1 MLKVRGKNKV
11 LQKLQCKFCSWL
23 LQLQKQCSI
32 RAFTNGESIRNRG
45 KLTEK
50 QQESLEK
57 LFHIAY
63 HVALR
68 GRPYTD
74 FVHELEIQKLHKV
87 EFFKTKSY
95 ENESACRD
103 FINFCSTSIFEETV
117 RKKLVNSNFIS
128 ILCDGSTDS
137 SVVEKEC
144 IYVLFV
150 DPETFQ
156 PNISFFSL
164 RNVPSQDAVGVF
176 SVIKKAFSENGLE
189 FLLEKIVF
197 LASDGPSV
205 YTGMKNGLISLV
217 RKEFPWVGFIWCF
230 AHCLE
235 LALKDALKE
244 WMDLI
249 TTCLQN
255 LYYFYE
261 KSSKKLRELKK
272 LHELLKEIY
281 EFDDERV
288 KPHRAAGT
296 RWIAHKLEAL
306 QNMLDKYGLY
316 MQHFENIIADT
327 TKRTDKATLKGKQ
340 RQLQKADVLLLGA
353 LFFDL
358 LEPARMLSL
367 TTQEE
372 NVNLIKICKFD

>member
-1 MLKVRGKNKV
+1 M
-11 LQKLQCKFCSWL
+11 
-23 LQLQKQCSI
+23 
-32 RAFTNGESIRNRG
+32 
-45 KLTEK
+45 
-50 QQESLEK
+50 
-57 LFHIAY
+57 
-63 HVALR
+63 
-68 GRPYTD
+68 
-74 FVHELEIQKLHKV
+74 
-87 EFFKTKSY
+87 
-95 ENESACRD
+95 
-103 FINFCSTSIFEETV
+103 
-117 RKKLVNSNFIS
+117 
-128 ILCDGSTDS
+128 
-137 SVVEKEC
+137 
-144 IYVLFV
+144 
-150 DPETFQ
+150 
-156 PNISFFSL
+156 
-164 RNVPSQDAVGVF
+164 
-176 SVIKKAFSENGLE
+176 
-189 FLLEKIVF
+189 EKIVF
-197 LASDGPSV
+197 LASDGASV
-205 YTGMKNGLISLV
+205 NTGMKNGLISLV
-217 RKEFPWVGFIWCF
+217 RRVFHWVGFICCF
-230 AHCLE
+230 AHRLE

-244 WMDLI
+244 WMDPI
-249 TTCLQN
+249 TTYLQN
-255 LYYFYE
+255 LYYLYE

-327 TKRTDKATLKGKQ
+327 TKRTDKATFKGKQ